1 MSLNWN
7 ERAKKT
13 LLGKQITS
21 VRWMTDEEAKD
32 MGWDNRPLCIELDNS
47 MWMFASMDDEGN
59 NGGTLFTDDKDE
71 PGFPVMLIGDEVK

>member
-13 LLGKQITS
+13 LLNKVITS
-21 VRWMTDEEAKD
+21 VRWMTDEEAKSL
-32 MGWDNRPLCIELDNS
+32 GWYNRPLCIQLDHK

-59 NGGTLFTDDKDE
+59 DGGTLFTDDENE
-71 PGFPVMLIGDEVK
+71 PGFPVMSVGDDVK

>member
-21 VRWMTDEEAKD
+21 VRWMSDEEAKD
-32 MGWDNRPLCIELDNS
+32 MGWESKPLCIELDNAT
-47 MWMFASMDDEGN
+47 WIFASMDDEGN
-59 NGGTLFTDDKDE
+59 DGGTLFTTDEDE
-71 PGFPVMLIGDEVK
+71 PGFPVMSVGDDIR

>member
-7 ERAKKT
+7 QRAKKT

-47 MWMFASMDDEGN
+47 IWIFASMDDEGN
-59 NGGTLFTDDKDE
+59 NAGTLFTSDEDE
-71 PGFPVMLIGDEVK
+71 PGFPVMSIGDEVK